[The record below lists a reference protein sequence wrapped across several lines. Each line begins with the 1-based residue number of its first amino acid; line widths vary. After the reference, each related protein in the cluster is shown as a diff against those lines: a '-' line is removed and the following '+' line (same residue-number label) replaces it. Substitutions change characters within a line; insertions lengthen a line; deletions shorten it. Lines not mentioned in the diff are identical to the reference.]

1 MAFISFM
8 IHGYGGEVV
17 LGKISKKAAVFWK
30 SDEMEEHFHDYVF
43 NAEWWEDEN
52 PDIKIPKYA
61 QIGLWHDIDDMGHE
75 WGAAQS
81 GAYLTI
87 NEVSDA
93 TWDADHVRDIYY
105 GEFMDYVN
113 EHEVKIHSDEQHPN
127 PKGYT
132 FCGVNSE
139 KGTFYHG
146 IIEIEG
152 EFDPKKVSFGTTEI
166 HEDTLITQIFYGDET
181 IDNDGGGTDGK
192 AMDFEI
198 IEPWE

>member
-1 MAFISFM
+1 M
-8 IHGYGGEVV
+8 
-17 LGKISKKAAVFWK
+17 
-30 SDEMEEHFHDYVF
+30 
-43 NAEWWEDEN
+43 
-52 PDIKIPKYA
+52 
-61 QIGLWHDIDDMGHE
+61 WHDIDDLGHE

-87 NEVSDA
+87 NEMSDG

-113 EHEVKIHSDEQHPN
+113 EHEVEIHSDEQHPD

-132 FCGVNSE
+132 FVGVNTE
-139 KGTFYHG
+139 KGSFYHG
-146 IIEIEG
+146 VIEIEG
-152 EFDPKKVSFGTTEI
+152 EFDPKKVSFGVTEI